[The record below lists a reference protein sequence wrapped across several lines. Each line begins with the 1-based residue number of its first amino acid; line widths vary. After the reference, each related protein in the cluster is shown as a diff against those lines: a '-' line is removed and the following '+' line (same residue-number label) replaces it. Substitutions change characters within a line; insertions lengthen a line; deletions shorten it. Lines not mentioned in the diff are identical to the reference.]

1 VSKKC
6 INKIVLV
13 FIRIAVLFSLIS
25 YGSASQAKHILVFG
39 DSLSAAY
46 GINIDQGWVSLLED
60 FLNNEYSN
68 IEDSNI
74 TPEHSKHKQQNIQA
88 NYQISN
94 ASISGE
100 TTTGGLARLEL
111 TLNEIKPDLV
121 LLELG
126 ANDGLQG
133 FPLDKMAKNLNSLVD
148 IIEQNGI
155 QVAIIGVSLPAS
167 YGPRYIDQFRNTFK
181 TLTDERQL
189 PYIDLYREDF
199 YLIPGYMQSD
209 GLHPTELAQPT
220 IRDAVFNFLLQANLI

>member
-133 FPLDKMAKNLNSLVD
+133 FPLVLFNPRLYAK
-148 IIEQNGI
+148 
-155 QVAIIGVSLPAS
+155 
-167 YGPRYIDQFRNTFK
+167 
-181 TLTDERQL
+181 
-189 PYIDLYREDF
+189 
-199 YLIPGYMQSD
+199 
-209 GLHPTELAQPT
+209 
-220 IRDAVFNFLLQANLI
+220 